1 MSEIILDC
9 EKKMEKLKIEY
20 LQIQEIFLDQ
30 KKTRNLFVNYYKP
43 VGVNIFWSSN
53 HIEYES
59 NGDNNK
65 ILSVEEYLQK
75 IRLQIRDIINDIKNS
90 GMWKIQI

>member
-43 VGVNIFWSSN
+43 ARVNIFWSSN
-53 HIEYES
+53 RIEYES

-65 ILSVEEYLQK
+65 ILSVEEYLKK
-75 IRLQIRDIINDIKNS
+75 IRLQIKDIINDIKNS

>member
-1 MSEIILDC
+1 
-9 EKKMEKLKIEY
+9 MEKLKIEY

-43 VGVNIFWSSN
+43 VRVNIFWSSN

-65 ILSVEEYLQK
+65 ILSVEEYLKK
-75 IRLQIRDIINDIKNS
+75 IRLQIKDIINDIKSS